1 MSLNPYSR
9 LEEVIQDDLFP
20 PTDLALRAGRHID
33 QDDLDA
39 YTFLVDA
46 LPWLDPLYRRYG
58 FDLIRSPDGYFFLVP
73 QSDKLPRRTLSAA
86 DMLVGQAL
94 ALMLLDPM
102 SIQAAGVVPRA
113 QLMELLDK
121 LLGADNLI
129 FAVNPRR
136 KRRDEKVDHEL
147 VRKEIDRALRHL
159 ASLGFIDV
167 VQDGQLRL
175 RAPLLRFADPVR
187 DLGAPADSLAK
198 LIGRGQATLL
208 DLDTEDS
215 PDHASDDEEDD
226 QP

>member
-1 MSLNPYSR
+1 
-9 LEEVIQDDLFP
+9 
-20 PTDLALRAGRHID
+20 
-33 QDDLDA
+33 
-39 YTFLVDA
+39 
-46 LPWLDPLYRRYG
+46 
-58 FDLIRSPDGYFFLVP
+58 
-73 QSDKLPRRTLSAA
+73 
-86 DMLVGQAL
+86 MLVGQAL